1 MAKGLEGHV
10 EMSEEHGLEEEE
22 PGQRLCCSCSG
33 VGYDGSEGGDSDQM
47 GLCFLR
53 LTATRRYVKVFE
65 QNVAK
70 HKENQG
76 TSPTSCFV
84 SPLAVYQVCF
94 LKKCASG
101 FQYLKKIT

>member
-1 MAKGLEGHV
+1 MAWRKKSQGKDSAVLVVGWV
-10 EMSEEHGLEEEE
+10 
-22 PGQRLCCSCSG
+22 G
-33 VGYDGSEGGDSDQM
+33 VGYDGSKGGDSDQM

-70 HKENQG
+70 HEENQG

-94 LKKCASG
+94 FKKCASG
-101 FQYLKKIT
+101 FQYLKKNYVKVIHSGRCL